1 MSSCEG
7 CEPAES
13 NLQKPPVVVFRNGEP
28 PYLNPAAPPGPP
40 APPGTAPKVSEE
52 MRELKNQVNALR
64 FDLSVLVHAVMS
76 RGLLTEK
83 ELLDAKMQVSV
94 ETQKAFEQMR
104 KQLGRRFAQAP
115 SAYPPKPPQNPRRSP
130 Q

>member
-28 PYLNPAAPPGPP
+28 PYLNPD

>member
-1 MSSCEG
+1 
-7 CEPAES
+7 
-13 NLQKPPVVVFRNGEP
+13 VFRNGEP
-28 PYLNPAAPPGPP
+28 PYLNPDAPPVPRHR
-40 APPGTAPKVSEE
+40 PKVSEE